1 MSAPKI
7 ETYRFGHLVVD
18 GQTHSKDLIILPDHV
33 VGGWWRQEGHAVHPD
48 DLALVLDAD
57 PEILIVGQG
66 AYGRMQVTSE
76 ANQSL
81 QAANIEL
88 IAQPTEQACQTYNQM
103 REQRRVAAALHLT
116 C

>member
-1 MSAPKI
+1 VSAPKI
-7 ETYRFGHLVVD
+7 EAYRFGHLVVD
-18 GQTHSKDLIILPDHV
+18 GETHSKDLIILPDRV
-33 VGGWWRQEGHAVHPD
+33 VSGWWRQEGHVVHPD
-48 DLALVLDAD
+48 DLAVVFDAD

-81 QAANIEL
+81 QAANIKL
-88 IAQPTEQACQTYNQM
+88 VALPTEQACQTYNQM
-103 REQRRVAAALHLT
+103 RAHRRVAAALHLT